1 MGQFKTHDTI
11 AEFDK
16 NGKYVR
22 TIQGPHPSLVLE
34 NGKWVPAPKGYN
46 QPHWANGNNN
56 DIAHFGAY
64 HRCKNWKKHRMNRHK
79 KAA

>member
-22 TIQGPHPSLVLE
+22 TIQGPHRSLVLE
-34 NGKWVPAPKGYN
+34 NGRYVEAPKGYN
-46 QPHWANGNNN
+46 QPHHANGNNME
-56 DIAHFGAY
+56 IAHFGMY
-64 HRCKNWKKHRMNRHK
+64 HRHRNWKKRRQNRHK